1 MEKKKR
7 LYYALGGF
15 VLGLLTASLIWLHIR
30 PRTNTDIPAGSGGNH
45 ADNKKGDPGGLP
57 QSTTNPNQDIA
68 PPENQTENT
77 GAPDM
82 GKTPD
87 KNTEPPAT
95 DTPKAPASS
104 AKAWDKTAVYTG
116 GDIVSYEGCQYRAK
130 WWTQGEKPDSSDV
143 WEDLGIVDGEPATP
157 AGTENAPIDA
167 NICIW

>member
-77 GAPDM
+77 GAP
-82 GKTPD
+82 
-87 KNTEPPAT
+87 
-95 DTPKAPASS
+95 ASS

-157 AGTENAPIDA
+157 AGTENTPIDA